1 MQHAIDKGTTERG
14 SQHGSTINPLFP
26 STILPSTLL
35 AYHVTP
41 HPGLGRV
48 GTHLNLNMFMADMD
62 QVEVWRYS
70 RIKNQLG
77 ALFQGIRR
85 ATAGA
90 GHGHPFPSGRV
101 ANGVGRCRVRFPAM
115 LKEEEPIA
123 GTQELDVLDPGQL
136 RQEGEGRVNGRL
148 GSPRQA
154 DEAPA
159 ESASV
164 AAEKSFERLGE
175 PLPVEGVG
183 NEVAPALRDALEPV
197 DGPHGDAGED
207 LHDGVV
213 GEVVRRRSCGT
224 PLGVAAALHTADS
237 EVQT

>member
-1 MQHAIDKGTTERG
+1 MQHAIDKGTAQRG
-14 SQHGSTINPLFP
+14 CQHGSTIKPLFS
-26 STILPSTLL
+26 STFILPSTVL
-35 AYHVTP
+35 ACPVTP
-41 HPGLGRV
+41 HPGLRRV
-48 GTHLNLNMFMADMD
+48 GTHLNLTHRMFLADMD

-154 DEAPA
+154 DEAPIESGYIA
-159 ESASV
+159 EEKPSSVWGSRFRWRGSAIRLRQG
-164 AAEKSFERLGE
+164 FETHLNRWMDLTGT
-175 PLPVEGVG
+175 
-183 NEVAPALRDALEPV
+183 RDGGRGSP
-197 DGPHGDAGED
+197 
-207 LHDGVV
+207 
-213 GEVVRRRSCGT
+213 RRRRRGGR
-224 PLGVAAALHTADS
+224 PPP
-237 EVQT
+237 